1 MSIEVIQG
9 IIKISGVGQY
19 IVPIIEVVMVTM
31 HKATK
36 DTEDITIMEEVNLG
50 NKFIIEEGL
59 CHLKDRIEVGEMA
72 EVGATVGLDQVLGQV
87 QIEMELDALNVESMI
102 ILHENVQLG

>member
-1 MSIEVIQG
+1 MSIEAIQG
-9 IIKISGVGQY
+9 IIKILGVGEY

-50 NKFIIEEGL
+50 NKFIIEEGVMSFERQNRSRRNGRSGSNSRPRSGSRASTNRDGIR
-59 CHLKDRIEVGEMA
+59 CFECREYDHFA
-72 EVGATVGLDQVLGQV
+72 
-87 QIEMELDALNVESMI
+87 
-102 ILHENVQLG
+102 